1 MTRGDQSFILL
12 FDGVCNLCNRLVNF
26 VIKRDKKGKF
36 KFAALQ
42 SESGQALLEKLGL
55 STHDFDT
62 FVLLRSDDKFFVKS
76 KAGLTVLKELGG
88 GWRLLYVFI
97 VIPTPI
103 RDFVYNRIAR
113 TRYQVF
119 GKRDSCMI
127 PGPEVEK
134 RFLN

>member
-1 MTRGDQSFILL
+1 MTRGDQSYIVL

-42 SESGQALLEKLGL
+42 SVSGQALLEKLGL

-76 KAGLTVLKELGG
+76 KAGLTVLRELGG
-88 GWRLLYVFI
+88 GWRLLYAFI
-97 VIPTPI
+97 ILPTPI

-113 TRYQVF
+113 TRYRVF

-134 RFLN
+134 RFII